1 MEKSKLIN
9 MNKSDLKKLSKSEL
23 IKLLLKKEKKPK
35 TVVVDERPKK
45 KQKVVYNHDNL
56 FDDDLFPDFAVTS
69 YPFERTMKKVIKQD
83 NNINEQTASI
93 NDRYSKLVTDEK
105 KVTHYPMI
113 KATLDEFRK
122 EEIRRS
128 NDKNKRLKS
137 FVDLFGKRLN
147 EMQGRR
153 DKVSIRIHIELSHA
167 LRGMIETVSEH
178 TYGPFTVNKPY
189 NMSKRDG
196 YKFALYVLM
205 NKNITFLS
213 GESVTQIGFD
223 ITQLNK
229 KEPRKHK
236 LGKLKLESY

>member
-1 MEKSKLIN
+1 MKSEISKNNIN

-23 IKLLLKKEKKPK
+23 IKLLLKQEK
-35 TVVVDERPKK
+35 PKK

-56 FDDDLFPDFAVTS
+56 FDDNPFPDFAVTHD
-69 YPFERTMKKVIKQD
+69 PFERTMKKVNKQD
-83 NNINEQTASI
+83 KNINEQTSLI

-122 EEIRRS
+122 EEIKRS

-137 FVDLFGKRLN
+137 LVDLFGTRHN
-147 EMQGRR
+147 EMQVYR

-178 TYGPFTVNKPY
+178 TY
-189 NMSKRDG
+189 
-196 YKFALYVLM
+196 
-205 NKNITFLS
+205 
-213 GESVTQIGFD
+213 
-223 ITQLNK
+223 
-229 KEPRKHK
+229 
-236 LGKLKLESY
+236 